1 MGGNMENLQ
10 RKNHNLKVKARADL
24 RKQSKGYRNVY
35 KNTEVEAFKLFR
47 ESKSALEKL
56 EAKEEAVVEI
66 FDALCAMTFYRGD
79 LEDERNGIEF
89 PQVPIIAAVPVGNG
103 VVTQDVVNQ
112 EAVQITALEAANILE
127 GQPDQL
133 FALYEVVVRYAR
145 EMNILKN
152 KEKVIAYAHLIGFD
166 DFSPRDKANVVSNA
180 IFQSGKVWNI
190 ASLGTFRETIEVS
203 RNEYERAKITHENA
217 LKELTGFDDRN
228 KDILVQDGRDVAVK
242 VLTDREKMDLDNA
255 GFQKE
260 FMMRSHI
267 LNENQEVLNRAHEE
281 LVASMPANVLEKQGD
296 LFGLHRFAL
305 AATNP
310 NAPVQQLLHGALENM
325 PRVTRNAEEVT
336 YFGNQEEDVPQELYY
351 PGPTFLYRGVQ
362 MDVGHR
368 AITITM
374 NDGYSRRRC
383 DYEVVDIL
391 LISTYPITFNII
403 IRKHSYSRVM
413 VFFSLLVMIKHC

>member
-1 MGGNMENLQ
+1 M
-10 RKNHNLKVKARADL
+10 
-24 RKQSKGYRNVY
+24 
-35 KNTEVEAFKLFR
+35 
-47 ESKSALEKL
+47 
-56 EAKEEAVVEI
+56 
-66 FDALCAMTFYRGD
+66 
-79 LEDERNGIEF
+79 
-89 PQVPIIAAVPVGNG
+89 
-103 VVTQDVVNQ
+103 
-112 EAVQITALEAANILE
+112 
-127 GQPDQL
+127 
-133 FALYEVVVRYAR
+133 
-145 EMNILKN
+145 
-152 KEKVIAYAHLIGFD
+152 IGFD
-166 DFSPRDKANVVSNA
+166 DFSPKDKANVVSNA
-180 IFQSGKVWNI
+180 IFQSGKVWKI
-190 ASLGTFRETIEVS
+190 ASLGTFRQTIEVS
-203 RNEYERAKITHENA
+203 RNKCDRAKITHENA
-217 LKELTGFDDRN
+217 LKALTDFDDRN

-325 PRVTRNAEEVT
+325 PRVTMKRSLILVIKRKMCHKNFITLAQLSCIEAFKWT
-336 YFGNQEEDVPQELYY
+336 LD
-351 PGPTFLYRGVQ
+351 T
-362 MDVGHR
+362 

>member
-1 MGGNMENLQ
+1 M
-10 RKNHNLKVKARADL
+10 
-24 RKQSKGYRNVY
+24 
-35 KNTEVEAFKLFR
+35 
-47 ESKSALEKL
+47 
-56 EAKEEAVVEI
+56 
-66 FDALCAMTFYRGD
+66 
-79 LEDERNGIEF
+79 
-89 PQVPIIAAVPVGNG
+89 
-103 VVTQDVVNQ
+103 
-112 EAVQITALEAANILE
+112 
-127 GQPDQL
+127 
-133 FALYEVVVRYAR
+133 
-145 EMNILKN
+145 
-152 KEKVIAYAHLIGFD
+152 
-166 DFSPRDKANVVSNA
+166 
-180 IFQSGKVWNI
+180 
-190 ASLGTFRETIEVS
+190 S